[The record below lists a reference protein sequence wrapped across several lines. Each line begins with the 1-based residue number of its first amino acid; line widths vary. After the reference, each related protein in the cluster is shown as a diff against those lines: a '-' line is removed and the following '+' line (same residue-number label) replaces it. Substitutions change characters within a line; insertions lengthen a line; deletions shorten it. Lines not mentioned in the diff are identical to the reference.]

1 MAIFLLVSKIP
12 KNIFTNIIS
21 NTNAWTR
28 LLKKLQAFKALGPRR
43 VHIRV
48 EATNGRRL
56 KLAHLVHN
64 SDCREKA
71 GRGNRVKFS
80 LKIHENIFWW
90 CMRITDKLM
99 RKANDQT
106 KQFISGLWKYSFLG
120 RRFTLNLCYCQNSAR
135 LACTLWGNGL

>member
-1 MAIFLLVSKIP
+1 MLELDYL
-12 KNIFTNIIS
+12 KNYKPL
-21 NTNAWTR
+21 R
-28 LLKKLQAFKALGPRR
+28 HLGPRR

-80 LKIHENIFWW
+80 LKIHENIF
-90 CMRITDKLM
+90 
-99 RKANDQT
+99 
-106 KQFISGLWKYSFLG
+106 
-120 RRFTLNLCYCQNSAR
+120 
-135 LACTLWGNGL
+135 